1 MSITNAMYSA
11 TSALTA
17 QSKAL
22 ASISSNIANSS
33 TTGFKSTGTSFQSFI
48 NQTEAVDERTGGVLA
63 YNTRNV
69 SAQGDIQSSAVTT
82 NLAVNGSG
90 FFVVSDDSADGDI
103 RYTRNGSFSTD
114 ADGYL
119 SNSEGYY
126 LYGWALDEDGSIA
139 ARNKGSVDSL
149 EAINTTNIKGTPKA
163 TSTMGID
170 ANLPSDAE
178 TGDSFTS
185 DVEVFDSLG
194 NSHSITLTWT
204 KTGENAWSLDADDPT
219 LSSNSSST
227 TGTVGGVPVTVTFN
241 EDGTPAS
248 FSPTTP
254 TLTVGGW
261 TTGAADTSITLD
273 LGTVGG
279 NDGLTQHA
287 SEESE
292 PSVSV
297 ESTTQ
302 NGHAPG
308 TLTGTTIDS
317 DGTVRAV
324 FDNGEARAVYRIPI
338 ATFANSDGLDS
349 ETGSTFMQTYESGQ
363 VQLRTAGENGS
374 GTIEAG
380 ALESS
385 TVELT
390 DEFTRM
396 IVAQQ
401 AYSAASKVMT
411 TAQDMIDTLIS
422 MKR

>member
-11 TSALTA
+11 TSALKA

-33 TTGFKSTGTSFQSFI
+33 TTGFKGTGTTFQSFI

-69 SAQGDIQSSAVTT
+69 SAQGEIQSSAVTT
-82 NLAVNGSG
+82 NLAINGNG
-90 FFVVSDDSADGDI
+90 FFVVADESADGTI

-114 ADGYL
+114 ASGYL

-126 LYGWALDEDGSIA
+126 LYGWALDENGAIA

-170 ANLPSDAE
+170 ANLPSDAA

-204 KTGENAWSLDADDPT
+204 KAGENEWTLDADDPT
-219 LSSNSSST
+219 LSSNAAT
-227 TGTVGGVPVTVTFN
+227 ATGTVGGVPVTITFN
-241 EDGTPAS
+241 EDGTPAG
-248 FSPTTP
+248 FSPATP
-254 TLTVGGW
+254 ALTVGGW
-261 TTGAADTSITLD
+261 TTGAGDSSITLD

-287 SEESE
+287 SGDST

-308 TLTGTTIDS
+308 TLTGTTIDA

-324 FDNGEARAVYRIPI
+324 FSNGETRAVYRIPI
-338 ATFANSDGLDS
+338 ATFANADGLDS

-374 GTIEAG
+374 GSIEAG

-385 TVELT
+385 TVEMT

-411 TAQDMIDTLIS
+411 TAQDMLDTLIS